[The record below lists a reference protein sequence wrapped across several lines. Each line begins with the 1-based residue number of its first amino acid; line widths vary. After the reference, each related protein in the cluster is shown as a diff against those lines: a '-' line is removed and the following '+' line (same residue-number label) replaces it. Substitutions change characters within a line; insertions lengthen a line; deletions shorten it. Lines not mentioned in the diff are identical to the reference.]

1 MARRKTIS
9 DDAVL
14 DAALA
19 VMFRRGP
26 ADFTLADVSAQIGIA
41 PPTLIQRFGDKRR
54 LMVAAVARDNE
65 TFFRMLEALP
75 SGRGAEAVIGVFL
88 LLTPDA
94 DDADRFADQLLWLH
108 QDMRDA
114 DLNALA
120 LRRFQRLHAAVAERM
135 PDLALPAERAA
146 LLVDAQ
152 WQGALIQWGM
162 HRQGR
167 LADYVTQCLTSWF
180 ALARTA

>member
-9 DDAVL
+9 DEAVL
-14 DAALA
+14 DGALA

-26 ADFTLADVSAQIGIA
+26 ADFTLADVSAEIGIA

-54 LMVAAVARDNE
+54 LMVAAIARDNE
-65 TFFRMLEALP
+65 SFFRMVDALP
-75 SGRGAEAVIGVFL
+75 PGKGAEAVIAVFQ
-88 LLTPDA
+88 LLTPDT

-120 LRRFQRLHAAVAERM
+120 LRRFQRLHAAVAERL

-146 LLVDAQ
+146 LLIDAQ

-167 LADYVTQCLTSWF
+167 LADYVSQCLASWF
-180 ALARTA
+180 ALAKKA

>member
-9 DDAVL
+9 DEAVL

-26 ADFTLADVSAQIGIA
+26 ADFTLADVSAEIGIA

-54 LMVAAVARDNE
+54 LMVAAIARDNE
-65 TFFRMLEALP
+65 SFFRMVDALP
-75 SGRGAEAVIGVFL
+75 PGKGAEAVIAVFQ
-88 LLTPDA
+88 LLTPDT

-120 LRRFQRLHAAVAERM
+120 LRRFQRLHAAVAERL

-146 LLVDAQ
+146 LLIDAQ

-167 LADYVTQCLTSWF
+167 LADYVSQCLASWF
-180 ALARTA
+180 ALAKKA